1 MFPAVLAGGFSAV
14 AVGTPDNTFGD
25 FFLHGL
31 EARVFEDR
39 NRIALYTAY
48 VIEVKDHDVRFAT
61 IDTGMLSEIVANVFG
76 CGYPRLFFVFCY
88 VRAAAGVFAIVFF
101 FVRSAT
107 RPAARTV
114 SANYSCISGEVG
126 KFFTLAAGYAF
137 FDTHTLVRERI
148 RQSFAAGYL

>member
-1 MFPAVLAGGFSAV
+1 MLTRHFVFPAVLAGGFSAV

-61 IDTGMLSEIVANVFG
+61 IDTGMLS
-76 CGYPRLFFVFCY
+76 
-88 VRAAAGVFAIVFF
+88 
-101 FVRSAT
+101 
-107 RPAARTV
+107 
-114 SANYSCISGEVG
+114 
-126 KFFTLAAGYAF
+126 
-137 FDTHTLVRERI
+137 
-148 RQSFAAGYL
+148 